1 MSERDVLHTRIWREE
16 GEPDNAF
23 AAQRCWCAGYD
34 VYGELLGKATWVEY
48 LFLLFRGERPARGQ
62 AALLEALAI
71 ALANPGPRDASVSA
85 AMNGGVA
92 GSTYASC
99 LMAGLAAGA
108 GQLGGAH
115 EVALTMEIWS
125 QAGMRLDVWQQ
136 TLRHP
141 VVDERI
147 DIWQPIEH
155 APGFDPHG
163 ASCAL
168 PVRQTLEHLARTDSQ
183 TGELAWLRQNRAAL
197 EAAAGAPLSMS
208 GVAAAA
214 LQQLGFS
221 ARQGEMLYL
230 LLRLPGAAAHALE
243 QEEHGV
249 NKYPFFRDALLV
261 PNDPGPR
268 GVAQA
273 RMP

>member
-1 MSERDVLHTRIWREE
+1 MSGQRDVLHTKIWREE
-16 GEPDNAF
+16 AEPDNAF
-23 AAQRCWCAGYD
+23 AARRAWCAGYD
-34 VYGELLGKATWVEY
+34 VYGELLRKATWTEY
-48 LFLLFRGERPARGQ
+48 LFLLFRGERPARDQ
-62 AALLEALAI
+62 AEVLERLAI

-99 LMAGLAAGA
+99 LMAALAAGA

-115 EVALTMEIWS
+115 EVALAMQIWS
-125 QAGMRLDVWQQ
+125 RAGTRLDAWQQ
-136 TLRHP
+136 ALLHP
-141 VVDERI
+141 VADERL

-168 PVRQTLEHLARTDSQ
+168 PVRQTLEYLTQSDSPA
-183 TGELAWLRQNRAAL
+183 GELAWLAHNRAAL
-197 EAAAGAPLSMS
+197 EAAARAPLSMS

-221 ARQGEMLYL
+221 ARQGEMMYL

-243 QEEHGV
+243 QEEQGV
-249 NKYPFFRDALLV
+249 NKYPFFRDALEI

-268 GVAQA
+268 TAN
-273 RMP
+273 